1 MLPSSSGTLFGSATE
16 SEGAIVDSS
25 PTVATDRAPSA
36 LLPFN
41 EGGPSRSEVED
52 RWGLGAECHRC
63 SMGVCSSGASFG
75 VTEDSG
81 RGIYEDN
88 WASHAVS
95 HLPSPFVDGRW
106 CTGERRRSR
115 QRPCTGDGRRVQ
127 DERVSL
133 DGLSVCSVG
142 VCGLQ
147 RLVV

>member
-1 MLPSSSGTLFGSATE
+1 MGSWRGMT
-16 SEGAIVDSS
+16 SY
-25 PTVATDRAPSA
+25 
-36 LLPFN
+36 
-41 EGGPSRSEVED
+41 
-52 RWGLGAECHRC
+52 RC
-63 SMGVCSSGASFG
+63 SMGICSSRAGFG
-75 VTEDSG
+75 VRENSG
-81 RGIYEDN
+81 RHIFEDD
-88 WASHAVS
+88 WASLAVS
-95 HLPSPFVDGRW
+95 HLAGAFLDGRW